1 MKKVG
6 INYRS
11 KLGTALVEG
20 ERIELK
26 IDRMTQNNEPI
37 GDSAPLIYTPRKDG
51 VIAAYDI
58 RTDRWDI
65 ALNAMSKV
73 NQTRGKISDLG
84 GMREAK
90 KNIEKEAREAVA
102 NGAIDSKNELN

>member
-11 KLGTALVEG
+11 KLETALVEG
-20 ERIELK
+20 ERLELK

-37 GDSAPLIYTPRKDG
+37 RDSSPLIYTPRKDG

-58 RTDRWDI
+58 RTDKWDI
-65 ALNAMSKV
+65 ALEAMEKV
-73 NQTRGKISDLG
+73 NRTRGKISELG

-90 KNIEKEAREAVA
+90 RNIDEEAKKAVA
-102 NGAIDSKNELN
+102 NGTIDSKNGLN